1 MKGETQLA
9 TIDFT
14 WQDRKRILGMPLTF
28 TRYRMS
34 EDRLFLS
41 TGFFTTRDDEVLLY
55 RVRDI
60 SLTITLW
67 QRIFGVGTVTIISSD
82 KTMPTLVLKNIKQP
96 RMIKEKIHQQVEE
109 MKIRR
114 RMRIGEILTDQT
126 LLNGADD
133 DLDRFDAQLQEDAE

>member
-1 MKGETQLA
+1 MA
-9 TIDFT
+9 IDYI
-14 WQDRKRILGMPLTF
+14 WADRKRILGMPLTF

-41 TGFFTTRDDEVLLY
+41 TGFFTTKDDEILLY

-82 KTMPTLVLKNIKQP
+82 KTLPTLELKNIKQP

-114 RMRIGEILTDQT
+114 RMRIGEIMTDQ
-126 LLNGADD
+126 NPNDD
-133 DLDRFDAQLQEDAE
+133 DDTDLDRFDEQLQDNGD

>member
-1 MKGETQLA
+1 MA
-9 TIDFT
+9 TIEYT
-14 WQDRKRILGMPLTF
+14 WKDRKRVLGMPLTF

-41 TGFFTTRDDEVLLY
+41 TGFFTTKDDEVLLY

-82 KTMPTLVLKNIKQP
+82 KTLPTLVLKNIKQP

-109 MKIRR
+109 MKLRR
-114 RMRIGEILTDQT
+114 RMRIGEIMTDQN
-126 LLNGADD
+126 LNDD
-133 DLDRFDAQLQEDAE
+133 DDTDLDRFDEQLQDNGD